1 MHFTRIVLCV
11 CVCSPEREVKMC
23 KCLMGVQIA
32 ALIYGVTPS
41 VSSWDLQIIER
52 KMVCKVE

>member
-1 MHFTRIVLCV
+1 M

>member
-1 MHFTRIVLCV
+1 MCVCV

-23 KCLMGVQIA
+23 KRLMGVQIA

-41 VSSWDLQIIER
+41 VSSWGLQIIER
-52 KMVCKVE
+52 NNGV